1 MTQRRKSSWTD
12 EEVHAVMRQI
22 QRRLLIATGIAI
34 LVGLVVIGLVAVLH

>member
-1 MTQRRKSSWTD
+1 
-12 EEVHAVMRQI
+12 MRQI